1 MNRRAGSVA
10 RLATP
15 VKAWGQRFALL
26 LLISAAVGLMVLGKA
41 DVALV
46 ERARTTLADGVAPIL
61 EVASQPVV
69 AFNGMVEHAHQ
80 LLALTAENKIL
91 REQNRRL
98 EHWQMVARRL
108 EAENKALR
116 KVLNVTAEPAVAYAT
131 ARVIGDQ
138 GGAFVRSVLVNAG
151 QTDGVLRGQAAL
163 TSEGLAGRVAES
175 GQRTARVLLI
185 TDMNSRI
192 PVFVGES
199 RERAVLAGDNT
210 AQPHLV
216 YLGRQAQLAP
226 GERVVTSGHGGVFPP
241 GLPIGTVA
249 SLADGTVR
257 VQPFVDWSTMEYLRL
272 ANYELP
278 GVLSDFHEGAEQ
290 ARGAR

>member
-1 MNRRAGSVA
+1 MNRRAGSVL

-15 VKAWGQRFALL
+15 VKAWSQRFALL
-26 LLISAAVGLMVLGKA
+26 LLISGAVGLMILGKA
-41 DVALV
+41 DVIMV
-46 ERARTTLADGVAPIL
+46 ERARTALADAVAPIL
-61 EVASQPVV
+61 EVASQPVA
-69 AFNGMVEHAHQ
+69 AFNGMIEHTHQ
-80 LLALTAENKIL
+80 LLAMTAENNIL

-98 EHWQMVARRL
+98 ERWQMVARRL

-116 KVLNVTAEPAVAYAT
+116 RVMNVTAEPAVSFTT

-138 GGAFVRSVLVNAG
+138 VGAFVRSVLVNAG
-151 QTDGVLRGQAAL
+151 RADGVARGQAAL
-163 TSEGLAGRVAES
+163 TSEGLAGRVAEA
-175 GQRTARVLLI
+175 GARTARVLLV

-192 PVFVGES
+192 PVLVGEA

-210 AQPHLV
+210 GQPHLV
-216 YLGRQAQLAP
+216 YLGRQARLTL

-249 SLADGTVR
+249 SLEEGVVR
-257 VQPFVDWSTMEYLRL
+257 VQPFVDWSAMEYLRL

-278 GVLSDFHEGAEQ
+278 GILSAFHEGSGRADGP
-290 ARGAR
+290 R